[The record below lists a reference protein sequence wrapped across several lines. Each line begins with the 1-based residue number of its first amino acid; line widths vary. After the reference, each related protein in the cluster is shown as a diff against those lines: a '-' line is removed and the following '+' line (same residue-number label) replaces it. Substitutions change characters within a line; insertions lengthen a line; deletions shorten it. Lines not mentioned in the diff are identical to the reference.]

1 MKIEKKRSGVLLAA
15 LLSVA
20 VLCVLLFAGCNKNDP
35 AETTENAKATEP
47 AIAGVSDPVKLL
59 DGASVSFS
67 PTGMRFTGLVNREYL
82 DALKAAYGEENVKV
96 GILVAPTD
104 ALVGNTVSPTN
115 EKTVKLEAAS
125 YEADGNDYRFD
136 GFVAAAAE
144 KDYGNSYSAVAYV
157 EVSGTVL
164 RCSTYSAKRNALS
177 FAVAADAAYLDLR
190 DAADGTY
197 KNAVTVDGK
206 TKYSPYTAEQR
217 TLLDGYR
224 FPCSFTVMSYNIEV
238 YDSSDGWEGRT
249 PSKVIDTVKEQS
261 PDIIGFQEVN
271 KQWDSMLDGLASSGG
286 YTRLKGGY
294 TAYEFEKNEIFFKTS
309 KFKLIAEGTT
319 PLKQAASDMKVQNSE
334 NADLSLDSLNRVFH
348 YAILEHKASGKTI
361 LFVSTHLHYGTTG
374 SGSEP
379 HDKVRRY
386 QIRGLLAW
394 LDKWSAKYPYQIVVG
409 DMNAN
414 YTSGQGKTTMALYT
428 DGGFQMTLQ
437 SATVKG
443 DVGGTLAGQ
452 GRTARDVYVFDY
464 ILTRSN
470 VGAAYYTVVDNNVDA
485 GGKYPS
491 DHLPVVSKLAL
502 R

>member
-1 MKIEKKRSGVLLAA
+1 MKIQKKRSGVLLAA
-15 LLSVA
+15 LLLVA

-35 AETTENAKATEP
+35 DETTANAEATEP
-47 AIAGVSDPVKLL
+47 VIAGVSDPVRIA

-96 GILVAPTD
+96 GIFVAPTD
-104 ALVGNTVSPTN
+104 ALVGNTVSPSN

-125 YEADGNDYRFD
+125 YESSGDDYRFD

-144 KDYGNSYSAVAYV
+144 KDYGNSYSAVSYV
-157 EVSGTVL
+157 EVSGKVL

-177 FAVAADAAYLDLR
+177 FALAADAAYLDLR
-190 DAADGTY
+190 DSADATH

-206 TKYSPYTAEQR
+206 TKYSPYTAEQHA
-217 TLLDGYR
+217 LLNAYR

-238 YDSSDGWEGRT
+238 YDSSGGWEGRT
-249 PSKVIDTVKEQS
+249 PSKVIDTIKEES
-261 PDIIGFQEVN
+261 PDIIGFQEVS
-271 KQWDSMLDGLASSGG
+271 KEWDTMLDGLASAGG
-286 YTRLKGGY
+286 YTRLKGGF
-294 TAYEFEKNEIFFKTS
+294 TAYEFERNEIFFKTS
-309 KFKLIAEGTT
+309 MFRLIAEGTT
-319 PLKQAASDMKVQNSE
+319 PLKQAASDMKVPNSE
-334 NADLSLDSLNRVFH
+334 NADLTIDSLNRVFH
-348 YAILEHKASGKTI
+348 YAILEHKATGKTI
-361 LFVSTHLHYGTTG
+361 LFVSTHLHYGKTG
-374 SGSEP
+374 NDALE

-386 QIRGLLAW
+386 QIRGLVAW

-414 YTSGQGKTTMALYT
+414 YTSGQGKPTMAIYT
-428 DGGFQMTLQ
+428 DAGFGMTLQ
-437 SATVKG
+437 TAAVKG

-452 GRTARDVYVFDY
+452 GRTVRDVYIFDY
-464 ILTRSN
+464 ILTHGSI
-470 VGAAYYTVVDNNVDA
+470 GAAYYSVIDNNVDS
-485 GGKYPS
+485 GKYPS